1 MKKSNKIGLI
11 VIPIAILGGISF
23 ALFQFEDALTLQPKN
38 ELDEISIEPTDTL
51 TPFQINDLLSF
62 DFEIERDEILVE
74 HTNAI
79 DSLDLPI
86 IGFSDA
92 SVTIIAFND
101 YQCMACKTWY
111 DEEYPEISKNLIETQ
126 KANIVFL
133 DSISLGNDSVIIS
146 EATFCADEQ
155 EKYSEYQQILFNS
168 QQKIDDWAKSEQLK
182 KFAMDLELDM
192 ELFEECLDSGKY
204 ENKILSNIDYA
215 KNLGVDKIPAFKIIN
230 FEGKEHILKG
240 GLPSA
245 VFEDVVNS
253 FQ

>member
-11 VIPIAILGGISF
+11 VIPIAILVGISF
-23 ALFQFEDALTLQPKN
+23 ALFQFEDTLSFQPEN
-38 ELDEISIEPTDTL
+38 ELDEISMEHTDTS
-51 TPFQINDLLSF
+51 TPFQLGDIFSF
-62 DFEIERDEILVE
+62 DLENERDEILVE
-74 HTNAI
+74 HINA
-79 DSLDLPI
+79 LDLPV

-92 SVTIIAFND
+92 PVTIIAFND

-133 DSISLGNDSVIIS
+133 DSISLGNDSIIIS

-192 ELFEECLDSGKY
+192 ELFEECIDSGKY

-215 KNLGVDKIPAFKIIN
+215 KKLGVEKIPVFKIVN
-230 FEGKEHILKG
+230 YDDREHILKG
-240 GLPSA
+240 VLSSDF
-245 VFEDVVNS
+245 FEEIVNS

>member
-11 VIPIAILGGISF
+11 VIPIAILVGISF
-23 ALFQFEDALTLQPKN
+23 ALFQFEDTLSFQPEN
-38 ELDEISIEPTDTL
+38 EPDETPMEHIDTS
-51 TPFQINDLLSF
+51 TPFQIENILSF
-62 DFEIERDEILVE
+62 QFENESDEILVE
-74 HTNAI
+74 HTNT
-79 DSLDLPI
+79 LDLPV

-92 SVTIIAFND
+92 PVTIIAFND

-133 DSISLGNDSVIIS
+133 DSISLGNDSIIIS

-192 ELFEECLDSGKY
+192 ELFEECIDSRKY

-245 VFEDVVNS
+245 IFEDVVNS

>member
-11 VIPIAILGGISF
+11 VIPIAILVGISF
-23 ALFQFEDALTLQPKN
+23 ALFQFEDTLSFQPEN
-38 ELDEISIEPTDTL
+38 ELDEISMEHTDIS
-51 TPFQINDLLSF
+51 TPFQIENILSF
-62 DFEIERDEILVE
+62 QFENESDEILVE
-74 HTNAI
+74 HANT
-79 DSLDLPI
+79 LDLPV

-92 SVTIIAFND
+92 PVTIIAFND

-133 DSISLGNDSVIIS
+133 DSISLGNDSIIIS

-192 ELFEECLDSGKY
+192 ELFEECIDSGKY

-215 KNLGVDKIPAFKIIN
+215 KNLGVDKIPAFEIIN

>member
-11 VIPIAILGGISF
+11 VIPIAILVGISF
-23 ALFQFEDALTLQPKN
+23 ALFQFEDTLSFQPEN
-38 ELDEISIEPTDTL
+38 ELDEISMEHTDIS
-51 TPFQINDLLSF
+51 TPFQIENILSF
-62 DFEIERDEILVE
+62 QFENERDKILVE
-74 HTNAI
+74 HANT
-79 DSLDLPI
+79 LDLPV

-92 SVTIIAFND
+92 PVTIIAFND

-133 DSISLGNDSVIIS
+133 DSISLGNDSIIIS

-192 ELFEECLDSGKY
+192 ELFEECIDSGKY

-215 KNLGVDKIPAFKIIN
+215 KNLGVDKIPAFEIIN

>member
-1 MKKSNKIGLI
+1 L
-11 VIPIAILGGISF
+11 VGISF
-23 ALFQFEDALTLQPKN
+23 ALFQFEDTLSFQPEN
-38 ELDEISIEPTDTL
+38 EPDETPMEHIDTS
-51 TPFQINDLLSF
+51 TPFQIENILSF
-62 DFEIERDEILVE
+62 QFENESDEILVE
-74 HTNAI
+74 HTNT
-79 DSLDLPI
+79 LDLPV

-92 SVTIIAFND
+92 PVTIIAFND

-133 DSISLGNDSVIIS
+133 DSISLGNDSIIIS

-192 ELFEECLDSGKY
+192 ELFEECIDSRKY

-245 VFEDVVNS
+245 IFEDVVNS

>member
-101 YQCMACKTWY
+101 YQCKDCKTWY
-111 DEEYPEISKNLIETQ
+111 DNEYPEISKNLIETQ

-133 DSISLGNDSVIIS
+133 DSISLGNDSILIS
-146 EATFCADEQ
+146 EATFCANDQ
-155 EKYSEYQQILFNS
+155 EKYSEYQEILFNS

-182 KFAMDLELDM
+182 KFAMDLDLEL
-192 ELFEECLDSGKY
+192 ELFEECLDSRKY
-204 ENKILSNIDYA
+204 ENKVLSNIDFA
-215 KNLGVDKIPAFKIIN
+215 KGWGIDKIPIFIIIN
-230 FEGKEHILKG
+230 SEGKEHILRG
-240 GLPSA
+240 GVPSA
-245 VFEDVVNS
+245 VFENVVDE
-253 FQ
+253 FK